1 MSVEGGTEEITVAAH
16 TGDRKIW
23 LMSSLEVEGARSRIP
38 GGGRAVES
46 APEKLC
52 IWGEVLRDQELLV
65 GKRSG
70 RWWKKTNMVEQ
81 ILAMARGRG
90 DRGGEKGIYREEVEI
105 YFITT
110 YLGLDEDGGE
120 STKETTMMPAAMATG
135 RQDGA
140 IKAKH
145 KGNLDYNY
153 TFMCG
158 RTYARRRRARD
169 VRRDAERAARN
180 QERQESG

>member
-1 MSVEGGTEEITVAAH
+1 MEGPRYMSVEGGTEEITVAAH

-81 ILAMARGRG
+81 IPAMARGRG

-120 STKETTMMPAAMATG
+120 STKENHDDAGDDGDRKAG
-135 RQDGA
+135 RSHKG
-140 IKAKH
+140 KL
-145 KGNLDYNY
+145 KGNLDYIY
-153 TFMCG
+153 TL
-158 RTYARRRRARD
+158 
-169 VRRDAERAARN
+169 
-180 QERQESG
+180 